1 MESSLPE
8 SAFSAPILSFVSCT
22 LLDTEMP
29 PRCMQLC
36 LVMPFR
42 DSRRKKAGAPA
53 VCVEPRCFNQR
64 IILFA
69 SKRAAFHLALEQP
82 FLFSWLDS
90 LSSILAPHK
99 KEESDNPLVLVM
111 AGGGCTGP
119 RVDPPAHG
127 LDVQL
132 RKASDRGLLL
142 RTPVQ
147 ESIFQGEAV
156 IRPGRLF
163 AVWTFHFFQEQCNS
177 IRDKY
182 LARLASCGLLLLV
195 RAEGPL

>member
-69 SKRAAFHLALEQP
+69 SKGLRFILLWSNLFYFPGWILFHP
-82 FLFSWLDS
+82 SLF
-90 LSSILAPHK
+90 HT
-99 KEESDNPLVLVM
+99 KEKESDNPLVLVM

-132 RKASDRGLLL
+132 GKASDRGLLL

-156 IRPGRLF
+156 FRPGRLF
-163 AVWTFHFFQEQCNS
+163 AVQTFHFFQEQRNS
-177 IRDKY
+177 IRDQY
-182 LARLASCGLLLLV
+182 LARLALRTFASSS
-195 RAEGPL
+195 R